1 MEGNAGLQ
9 KSLRLGDILVGQGV
23 LTEAQLTRSLSF
35 QSETGAR
42 LGEVVTN
49 FGYVTPAQLGQ
60 ALAWQSMYGLSA
72 LAELMPNPNVGRVL
86 TENFCR
92 ARLVLP
98 LDFDSDRCLL
108 LAMVDPGDVATIDD
122 VRLITGMQVRAIAA
136 TRGAISEAWEV
147 VFANRAR
154 LEVEGEGGAG
164 ATTGPSDREVA
175 EYETVVS
182 LVEKILLTAVRRKA
196 TDIHFEPAADRMIVR
211 VRTDG
216 VMHPLTEVR
225 ANVKQGVISRIK
237 VMADMDIAEKR
248 VPQDGRASLRLDDRS
263 IDLRVA
269 SIPSVF
275 GEAVTIRILDDHGA
289 PLTLPSLGMDDDD
302 LAVFRAA
309 VKKPWGEVLIT
320 GPTGSGKSTTLYA
333 GLQEINAPGIKVF
346 TVEDPVER
354 RMQGIVQ
361 SQIHAAIGVTF
372 AAMLRSLLRSDPN
385 IIMIGE
391 IRDKETA
398 MIAAEASLTGH
409 LVLSTLHTSDAPTAV
424 TRLLEMGL
432 PGYLIASTLELVV
445 AQRLARRLCPRCKAE
460 VKLTEADMT
469 AEERAFLGTAATTI
483 ARAIGCKH
491 CYNTGYSGRVGLFEM
506 LPITREIRHLVLEH
520 ATADAVRDQARAAG
534 VRSLREDGLK
544 KVLAG
549 VTTIEEVQ
557 RLTI

>member
-1 MEGNAGLQ
+1 MEGNPELHR
-9 KSLRLGDILVGQGV
+9 SLRLGDILVGQGV
-23 LTEAQLTRSLSF
+23 LTEAQLTRSLSY

-42 LGEVVTN
+42 LGEVVTK

-72 LAELMPNPNVGRVL
+72 LAELMPNPNVSRVL

-98 LDFDSDRCLL
+98 LDFDSDRSLL
-108 LAMVDPGDVATIDD
+108 LAMVDPGDVGTIDD
-122 VRLITGMQVRAIAA
+122 IRLITGMQVRAIAA

-154 LEVEGEGGAG
+154 LEVEGEGE
-164 ATTGPSDREVA
+164 TREETGPSDSEVA
-175 EYETVVS
+175 EYETVLS
-182 LVEKILLTAVRRKA
+182 LVEKILITAVRRKA
-196 TDIHFEPAADRMIVR
+196 TDIHFEPAADRMVVR
-211 VRTDG
+211 IRTDG

-248 VPQDGRASLRLDDRS
+248 VPQDGRASLRLDERM
-263 IDLRVA
+263 IDLRIA
-269 SIPSVF
+269 SVPSVF
-275 GEAVTIRILDDHGA
+275 GEAVTIRILDDQGA
-289 PLTLPSLGMDDDD
+289 PLTLSSLGMDEDDQ
-302 LAVFRAA
+302 AVFRAA
-309 VKKPWGEVLIT
+309 VRKPWGEVLIT

-333 GLQEINAPGIKVF
+333 GLQEVNTPEIKIF

-354 RMQGIVQ
+354 RMKGIVQ

-372 AAMLRSLLRSDPN
+372 ASVLRSLLRSDPN

-398 MIAAEASLTGH
+398 TIAAEASLTGH
-409 LVLSTLHTSDAPTAV
+409 LVLSTLHTSDAPTAA

-445 AQRLARRLCPRCKAE
+445 AQRLARRLCARCKAE
-460 VKLTEADMT
+460 VRLSEGDMT
-469 AEERAFLGTAATTI
+469 AEEREFLGPEARII
-483 ARAIGCKH
+483 ARAVGCKH
-491 CYNTGYSGRVGLFEM
+491 CYNTGYSGRIGLFEV
-506 LPITREIRHLVLEH
+506 LPITREIRHLILEH

-534 VRSLREDGLK
+534 VGSLREDGLR